1 MALQKDKE
9 LPSGVI
15 GNYWKIVE
23 ARAEK
28 DNCDLVV
35 KIALFKDK
43 AASDSGKKHLGLIHM
58 FSGKKSSQELLGNLF
73 ELGYNMIK
81 AQCSDSAPNTL
92 SGKLIAYND
101 LKNAG
106 DA

>member
-9 LPSGVI
+9 LPSGVE
-15 GNYWKIVE
+15 GNYWKIIE

-28 DNCDLVV
+28 KSSELVV

-43 AASDSGKKHLGLIHM
+43 ASSDSGKQHLGIVHS
-58 FSGKKSSQELLGNLF
+58 FNGVKTSQELLGNLF

-81 AQCSDSAPNTL
+81 SQCAGSAPNAMT
-92 SGKLIAYND
+92 GKLMAYND
-101 LKNAG
+101 LKNSI